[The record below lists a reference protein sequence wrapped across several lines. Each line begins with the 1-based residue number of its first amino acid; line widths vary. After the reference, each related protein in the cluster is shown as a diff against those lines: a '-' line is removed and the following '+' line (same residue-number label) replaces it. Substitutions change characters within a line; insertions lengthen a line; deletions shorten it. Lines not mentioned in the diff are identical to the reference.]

1 VRIVVFLA
9 MIPFIFLAGC
19 AGTKTASSAK
29 QEYVEIDNPGY
40 TMSPNAPP
48 TIWVPRSYVD
58 SGVPRG
64 SELVKQGYQAVKG
77 GIGGSEQPQESQPGV
92 AAVPAVPTT
101 PRSASVVP
109 CVRNRVAVLEIG
121 KNGLQAPF
129 SEMLNNT
136 GSVILL
142 DQTQMALLGRYAAI
156 ATQPERSAFAVRL
169 QEDYGTNVVIFVS
182 APDSIAPG
190 KTVKAEL
197 YDCMGGGLVRTVE
210 ATIPNY
216 SENDP
221 SAKSRAVS
229 STLTKLT
236 EQTRNVLSLLPWF
249 GKVMKVEGERVYI
262 NAGKE
267 AGIRLGQMMKV
278 YRGGKVV
285 QGLGF
290 APGTMVGTVQ
300 VGGYVGTNGAYCVI
314 KEGSGVQVSDLV
326 AVE

>member
-1 VRIVVFLA
+1 VRVAVFFSI
-9 MIPFIFLAGC
+9 IPFFLLAGC
-19 AGTKTASSAK
+19 AGTKSAASPN

-64 SELVKQGYQAVKG
+64 SELVKEGYQALKG
-77 GIGGSEQPQESQPGV
+77 GQGGSSQPQESQPGAV
-92 AAVPAVPTT
+92 AVPAT
-101 PRSASVVP
+101 PMTPKTVSVAP

-121 KNGLQAPF
+121 KNGLQGPF
-129 SEMLNNT
+129 SEMLNKT

-142 DQTQMALLGRYAAI
+142 DQSQIALLGRYASI
-156 ATQPERSAFAVRL
+156 ATQSERSAFAVRL
-169 QEDYGTNVVIFVS
+169 QEDYGANVVIFVS

-210 ATIPNY
+210 ALLPNF
-216 SENDP
+216 SENDQ
-221 SAKSRAVS
+221 SAKGAAVS
-229 STLTKLT
+229 ITLTKLT
-236 EQTRNVLSLLPWF
+236 DQTRNVLSLLPWF
-249 GKVMKVEGERVYI
+249 GKVVGVEGERVYI

-290 APGTMVGTVQ
+290 APGKMIGTVQ
-300 VGGYVGTNGAYCVI
+300 LSGYVGTNGAYGVV
-314 KEGSGVQVSDLV
+314 KEGSGIQLSDLV
-326 AVE
+326 SVE